1 MESFKERSYKLL
13 LTEKE
18 VHALEVIL
26 SSIDASKLVTD
37 NRLALSMHSL
47 KYSDI
52 FLTIEK
58 IQDFI
63 KEHIKRE
70 DE

>member
-1 MESFKERSYKLL
+1 MERFKEKSFKLL
-13 LTEKE
+13 LSEKE

-26 SSIDASKLVTD
+26 SSIDTAKLV
-37 NRLALSMHSL
+37 NNNSLALSTHSL

-52 FLTIEK
+52 FLTVEK

-63 KEHIKRE
+63 KDHIKRE